1 MTKNTI
7 TTRGKSDAP
16 KQGDR
21 VRSVSLPNL
30 VTFYMKKELD
40 ALKAELRELGMVN
53 EQLRKVAVLIQSVNA
68 LKVVHTAKM
77 ADLVWAHTIQ
87 IKELHKQEIISINII
102 SRSLLLDHKVSRLTQ
117 DRIQFSL

>member
-1 MTKNTI
+1 
-7 TTRGKSDAP
+7 
-16 KQGDR
+16 
-21 VRSVSLPNL
+21 
-30 VTFYMKKELD
+30 MKKELD